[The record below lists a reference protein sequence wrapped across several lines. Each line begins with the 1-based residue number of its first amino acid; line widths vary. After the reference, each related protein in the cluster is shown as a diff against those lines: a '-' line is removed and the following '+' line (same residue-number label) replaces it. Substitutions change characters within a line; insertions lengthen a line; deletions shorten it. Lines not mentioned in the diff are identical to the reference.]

1 MTFEQKLKQWSASEI
16 WQEYCGFLDLSL
28 AEYMHIQKRLL
39 MEQVELMSH
48 CSLGQRFFRKGVP
61 AGVEEFREKV
71 PLTRFE
77 DYADV
82 LLLQKEEMLPEKPV
96 LWLHTTWE
104 GGDFPSKRAPYTEG
118 MLETYKRN
126 IIGAMLL
133 ATSSGRNHFN
143 VWPGM
148 RVLYSLA
155 PMPYATGMFP
165 DLISSE
171 ISLRFMPSVREARQ
185 MSFGQQ
191 MKNGYKLAVQHDMNL
206 FFGMSSVLY
215 GATKSLDTLLHS
227 GSGGMRA
234 WDLFSISPRM
244 LWRLIAAIYHKQR
257 DGTPIRPRDL
267 FHLNGFVCVGTDT
280 ALYKNELEQ
289 AWGIRPLEIAGGTEP
304 TCMGTETWS
313 KNGLVLYPDA
323 CFYEFIPESELLREM
338 ADASYTPKTYLM
350 DELVAGQKYELVITV
365 FKGGAFLRYRVGD
378 VYRCLRL
385 KNPADQ
391 IDLPQFEYVDR
402 VPTVIDIAGFTRI
415 TRREIQKVISLS
427 RLPISAWFA
436 VKEYDAQ
443 GLSYLNLYVELDQTD
458 GQSAAFGCQ
467 LLRDHLS
474 LYFHSYDG
482 DYKDLKR
489 LLNVDPLRVT
499 LLKSGAVERYQQE
512 NHCKVPPVGAPRE
525 MVLEILR
532 IQEKTPAEGGSAC
545 VPE

>member
-1 MTFEQKLKQWSASEI
+1 MTFEQKLKQVPASEI
-16 WQEYCGFLDLSL
+16 WQEYCGFLDLSMQ
-28 AEYMHIQKRLL
+28 EYMRIQRRLL
-39 MEQVELMSH
+39 MEQVTLMSH
-48 CSLGQRFFRKGVP
+48 CELGHRFFRKGVP
-61 AGVEEFREKV
+61 ASVEEFRKNV

-104 GGDFPSKRAPYTEG
+104 GGDFPSKRAPYTES

-133 ATSSGRNHFN
+133 ATSSKRNQFN

-171 ISLRFMPSVREARQ
+171 INLRFMPSVREARQ

-191 MKNGYKLAVQHDMNL
+191 MKKGYKLAVQHDMNL

-215 GATKSLDTLLHS
+215 GATKSLDVLLR
-227 GSGGMRA
+227 GSGKMRI
-234 WDLFSISPRM
+234 WDILSMNPRM
-244 LWRLIAAIYHKQR
+244 MWRFLVAKYHKKR
-257 DGTPIRPRDL
+257 DGTPVRPRDL
-267 FHLNGFVCVGTDT
+267 FHLKGFVCVGTDT
-280 ALYKNELEQ
+280 ALYKNELEE

-338 ADASYTPKTYLM
+338 EDASYEPKTYLM

-365 FKGGAFLRYRVGD
+365 LKGGAFLRYRVGD
-378 VYRCLRL
+378 MYRCLRL
-385 KNPADQ
+385 KNPSDK

-415 TRREIQKVISLS
+415 TQREIERVIALS

-436 VKEYDAQ
+436 VKEYDEE
-443 GLSYLNLYVELDQTD
+443 GRSYLNLYVELDPSD
-458 GQSAAFGCQ
+458 EQSASFSRQ

-489 LLNVDPLRVT
+489 LLNVDPLCVT
-499 LLKSGAVERYQQE
+499 LLKSGVVERYQRE
-512 NHCKVPPVGAPRE
+512 SGCRVPPVGAPRE

-532 IQEKTPAEGGSAC
+532 LMEKKPEGGSAC